1 MNKKTFLLLYFII
14 FGLLF
19 GLNGTKK
26 MEVRVYFRTAD
37 ELFDRLGEFFSELD
51 IATGGETENG
61 ESYIV
66 IITTE
71 EQLQRIKEKGLRVE
85 ITYPDIKEKFRLIT
99 GVDPDKPELLRD
111 FGYFFTYWEM
121 QDTLN
126 KMKTNF
132 PAICSLINIGNS
144 YQGRPL
150 WTLKI
155 SDNPRIDEPEPAVYI
170 NGAIHAREP
179 GATHCCIDFASYLLM
194 NYGQDSLITWL
205 VNNREIFI
213 TPVQNPDGYVYN
225 SDSGGPTA
233 NWRKNRRRVGG
244 GDSVGIDLNRNF
256 GYRWGY
262 DNTGSSPNPT
272 SETYR
277 GPYRFSEIE
286 TQVIRDFMLPQKIRT
301 QMDYHT
307 YGRYNM
313 FPWGYRAV
321 WPPDTAVLR
330 EGVDTFRMYNG
341 YPASR
346 TGQLS
351 RVLYTANGVS
361 VDWEYADTAG
371 KFRTYAFTIEM
382 CSLDFWQGWDDSAYI
397 HNECRRNRPNNL
409 YLTRIAGVFFEPRQV
424 FINDSLNGNRTLQL
438 DPGETASVWFRVRNR
453 AIHPLDSAYAVSG
466 KLKSLDPMV
475 IVLDSIKS
483 FPRCRRRDS
492 TDNRTN
498 QFRFYCLPQAEPGRN
513 IPLRLEL
520 TYLNDGQT
528 MTQAV
533 NFSITIGS
541 NPIVLHDVGVIAISS
556 PTGVLDSGIT
566 ITPACTVYN
575 FGGTTENYTVRMK
588 IGTFY
593 DQTATVSNHQPLT
606 KIYLT
611 FPVWNA
617 DQLGTHLVSCST
629 RLSNDMVLSN
639 DRQTG
644 SVEVRRIGI
653 KDVGCTKIL
662 MPTGIIDSGMVITP
676 ACSVYNYGNTV
687 ETYTVRMKIGIDY
700 NYTATVINHTP
711 LTYRYL
717 TFPNWFASPRGKIAV
732 TCTTELSGDNQPGN
746 DKKIDS
752 VFVQVLDVSPIEILA
767 PIDTI
772 DLGSVITPQIKVKN
786 FGNITVSFN
795 TFLLIGDYAAEM
807 VVSELLPD
815 EERIISFSDWTAEPA
830 GEISVKCTTQL
841 FGDQINEN
849 DKIIGSVYV
858 RVLDVGVIE
867 ILAPSDTVDSGM
879 AITPKAKIKNFGSEP
894 ASFGVIF
901 QISDYYSMREISA
914 LSPDK
919 ETIIDFDLWLPEMV
933 GDFLAQCSTM
943 LNGDVQPENNCQR
956 KIVNVRPKIPTI
968 GWVKVTDLPLLPSN
982 KRIKSGGLIVSGG
995 NKIYIVKG
1003 NNTKDF
1009 YSFIPENAITQ
1020 LDSVP
1025 ITGKKGVKKGT
1036 GMVYDGTKYL
1046 YFASGTNTLQFW
1058 RYDTETNA
1066 WESLPPIPAGGGK
1079 ALKGGTGM
1087 AYVNG
1092 FVYLLKGSKT
1102 NEFYAF
1108 DCTNNTWIET
1118 LPKAPE
1124 GTYIGKGYSDGSCLI
1139 AYDDNTLYALRG
1151 KYNEFYK
1158 YDISANTWE
1167 KDSGMPFTHPMW
1179 NKKKKV
1185 GEGAS
1190 MTLKSGKIYAF
1201 KGNNT
1206 KEFWSFDPTTKW
1218 AGLETIPKMPDKKY
1232 VKGGGGLCTWT
1243 DGTIYAL
1250 KGNNTL
1256 SIWKY
1261 TGEDLTLAL
1270 PSSNIGTQELS
1281 RKTFIQINSN
1291 PTKGLTKVYYNLPKK
1306 ELATLK
1312 VYNILGNLVYSA
1324 KSEKGEFTIKRVPAG
1339 IYLLRF
1345 ESKGYKEERKLI
1357 VVK

>member
-1 MNKKTFLLLYFII
+1 
-14 FGLLF
+14 
-19 GLNGTKK
+19 
-26 MEVRVYFRTAD
+26 
-37 ELFDRLGEFFSELD
+37 
-51 IATGGETENG
+51 
-61 ESYIV
+61 
-66 IITTE
+66 
-71 EQLQRIKEKGLRVE
+71 
-85 ITYPDIKEKFRLIT
+85 
-99 GVDPDKPELLRD
+99 
-111 FGYFFTYWEM
+111 
-121 QDTLN
+121 
-126 KMKTNF
+126 
-132 PAICSLINIGNS
+132 
-144 YQGRPL
+144 
-150 WTLKI
+150 
-155 SDNPRIDEPEPAVYI
+155 
-170 NGAIHAREP
+170 
-179 GATHCCIDFASYLLM
+179 
-194 NYGQDSLITWL
+194 
-205 VNNREIFI
+205 
-213 TPVQNPDGYVYN
+213 
-225 SDSGGPTA
+225 
-233 NWRKNRRRVGG
+233 
-244 GDSVGIDLNRNF
+244 
-256 GYRWGY
+256 
-262 DNTGSSPNPT
+262 
-272 SETYR
+272 
-277 GPYRFSEIE
+277 
-286 TQVIRDFMLPQKIRT
+286 
-301 QMDYHT
+301 
-307 YGRYNM
+307 
-313 FPWGYRAV
+313 
-321 WPPDTAVLR
+321 
-330 EGVDTFRMYNG
+330 
-341 YPASR
+341 
-346 TGQLS
+346 
-351 RVLYTANGVS
+351 
-361 VDWEYADTAG
+361 
-371 KFRTYAFTIEM
+371 
-382 CSLDFWQGWDDSAYI
+382 
-397 HNECRRNRPNNL
+397 
-409 YLTRIAGVFFEPRQV
+409 
-424 FINDSLNGNRTLQL
+424 
-438 DPGETASVWFRVRNR
+438 
-453 AIHPLDSAYAVSG
+453 
-466 KLKSLDPMV
+466 
-475 IVLDSIKS
+475 
-483 FPRCRRRDS
+483 
-492 TDNRTN
+492 
-498 QFRFYCLPQAEPGRN
+498 
-513 IPLRLEL
+513 
-520 TYLNDGQT
+520 
-528 MTQAV
+528 
-533 NFSITIGS
+533 
-541 NPIVLHDVGVIAISS
+541 LHDVGVIAISS

-617 DQLGTHLVSCST
+617 NQLGTHLVSCST

-786 FGNITVSFN
+786 FGNTPVSFN

-841 FGDQINEN
+841 FGDQRQEN

-879 AITPKAKIKNFGSEP
+879 AMTPKAKIKNFGSEP

-901 QISDYYSMREISA
+901 QISDYYSMREISS
-914 LSPDK
+914 LSPDL
-919 ETIIDFDLWLPEMV
+919 ETIIDFDLWLPEKV

-943 LNGDVQPENNCQR
+943 LNGDVQPENDCQR
-956 KIVNVRPKIPTI
+956 KIVNVRPKIPTTA
-968 GWVKVTDLPLLPSN
+968 WVKVSDLPLAPSN

-1025 ITGKKGVKKGT
+1025 IAGKKGVKKGT

-1185 GEGAS
+1185 GEGAA

-1306 ELATLK
+1306 EVAILK
-1312 VYNILGNLVYSA
+1312 VYNTLGNLVYSA
-1324 KSEKGEFTIKRVPAG
+1324 KSDKGEFTIKKLPAG

-1345 ESKGYKEERKLI
+1345 ESASGGYKEDRKLI